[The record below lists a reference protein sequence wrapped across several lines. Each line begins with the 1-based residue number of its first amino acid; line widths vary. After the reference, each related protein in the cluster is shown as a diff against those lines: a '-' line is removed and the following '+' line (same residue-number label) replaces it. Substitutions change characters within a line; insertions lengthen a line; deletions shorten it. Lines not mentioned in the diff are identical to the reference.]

1 MIDAYLIPAVNG
13 LAYGLLLF
21 TVAAG
26 LTLIFGVADVLN
38 LAHGTV
44 YVAGG
49 YVAVSLS
56 DGTWGG
62 LALGVLAGAAAG
74 LASGAI
80 LWGALTP
87 LAGRGHLAQAL
98 LTFGIALAGGALL
111 EKAFGVDELRPVLP
125 AALDG
130 SVDLAGHRFPTYR
143 LVFIAVAAALALAGW
158 LVITR
163 TRVGARVRAVV
174 DDRDMVAALGV
185 NPRVV
190 LAAVLAV
197 GGALAGVAGALGAPI
212 LGPGP
217 STAAHTL
224 LLSLIVVVVGGLGS
238 IGGAFLAAI
247 AVGQVQSLGVVLLP
261 SASPYLLFAAM
272 AVALLVR
279 GWRGRGMGLRAT

>member
-1 MIDAYLIPAVNG
+1 VVDAYLIPAVNG

-49 YVAVSLS
+49 YVAVSIS
-56 DGTWGG
+56 DGTWAG
-62 LALGVLAGAAAG
+62 LGLGVLAGAAAG
-74 LASGAI
+74 LVSGAI
-80 LWGALTP
+80 LWAALTP
-87 LAGRGHLAQAL
+87 LSGRGHLAQAL

-125 AALDG
+125 AVLDG
-130 SVDLAGHRFPTYR
+130 SVDLAGHRFPAYR
-143 LVFIAVAAALALAGW
+143 LGFIGVAAVLAVIGR

-217 STAAHTL
+217 STASHTL

-238 IGGAFLAAI
+238 VGGAFLAAI

-279 GWRGRGMGLRAT
+279 GRRGRGTGVGV